1 MVDEENKLAPAE
13 LGGSCSGKRRAL
25 PPRTLLG
32 PQFPWRTVS
41 LFAAVAVYR
50 IMCLYRQDRSRSV
63 EIGSLEGG
71 RGTRR
76 VGDNRVRAVD
86 EELVWLALKNI
97 GCAWPRT

>member
-41 LFAAVAVYR
+41 LFAAVAVYTELCVFIGR
-50 IMCLYRQDRSRSV
+50 TEDEVLKLAASRAA
-63 EIGSLEGG
+63 EE
-71 RGTRR
+71 R
-76 VGDNRVRAVD
+76 
-86 EELVWLALKNI
+86 EELETTGLVLLTKSWCGLL
-97 GCAWPRT
+97 